1 MKSGRRN
8 DCAPTRPSM
17 AVRALDAREARSHGR
32 QLRQSGYCVLP
43 NLVSGD
49 LDAWIR
55 RRHLPRELSFYPNW
69 KSSDFFHNADSEPP
83 IPLSG
88 DLEPLRALLPGI
100 EAAASSIAGERLVCL
115 QANATLYS
123 AATNAQLGDHKDGS
137 PFSVV
142 VHVSASRPET
152 AGLIFN
158 EELVL
163 FSEPGH
169 AVLLRGDEYTH
180 RSCAVDEGQDRLVL
194 VFFSISRVRARG
206 APAAPGVGARS
217 VIPRSG
223 RRRAPGRRAPGGG
236 PDARRGL
243 RGARPR
249 YTGKGRRLPRVRT
262 KRGLVFREGP
272 LERVLGRAVGPARLC
287 VSVTHVF
294 AAPLLCLEPPPAA
307 AEPTSPTA
315 VALGRLAREAT
326 TATSGEG
333 GHPNSVCW
341 WIFTRGHRD
350 EERRKLTRSWTC
362 GGPRRSSSS
371 RWPSLEELDGR
382 LDLAEVQAEARR
394 DAVRVAALVA
404 RAVLRVVVQDPLLQG
419 RHAVGAVGAAG
430 RGLAVRRRVEA
441 GHGVA
446 LRGAAAAP
454 EDTWILPTLLA
465 WT

>member
-1 MKSGRRN
+1 MADVAAVPADASEGEQIELEDSLVAYCESHADTTPADLLRAFNVRCYLWPRLTDAERDAGAVVPDARVADCSQDELVQCLASWIRLREAEAAFRQALAGAQRVVVVHGPLSSNAMRALAALMPKSDAERPAKRRRG
-8 DCAPTRPSM
+8 DEVDARDTAADEARPPSM
-17 AVRALDAREARSHGR
+17 AVRSLDAREARSHGR

-43 NLVSGD
+43 SLVSGD

-163 FSEPGH
+163 FSEPGA

-194 VFFSISRVRARG
+194 VFFLDFASASREAHPRPPASAREVSFHAPDAG
-206 APAAPGVGARS
+206 AP
-217 VIPRSG
+217 
-223 RRRAPGRRAPGGG
+223 
-236 PDARRGL
+236 L
-243 RGARPR
+243 
-249 YTGKGRRLPRVRT
+249 
-262 KRGLVFREGP
+262 
-272 LERVLGRAVGPARLC
+272 
-287 VSVTHVF
+287 
-294 AAPLLCLEPPPAA
+294 AA
-307 AEPTSPTA
+307 A
-315 VALGRLAREAT
+315 
-326 TATSGEG
+326 
-333 GHPNSVCW
+333 
-341 WIFTRGHRD
+341 F
-350 EERRKLTRSWTC
+350 K
-362 GGPRRSSSS
+362 GPRRPSSQGSTTLSRPSTSS
-371 RWPSLEELDGR
+371 ASLAGKNSS
-382 LDLAEVQAEARR
+382 APIARR
-394 DAVRVAALVA
+394 A
-404 RAVLRVVVQDPLLQG
+404 
-419 RHAVGAVGAAG
+419 
-430 RGLAVRRRVEA
+430 RRVS
-441 GHGVA
+441 
-446 LRGAAAAP
+446 RG
-454 EDTWILPTLLA
+454 TFMKLV
-465 WT
+465 

>member
-1 MKSGRRN
+1 MRRRAVHGRR
-8 DCAPTRPSM
+8 PSTP
-17 AVRALDAREARSHGR
+17 AARSHGR

-43 NLVSGD
+43 SFVSGD

-163 FSEPGH
+163 FSEPGA

-180 RSCAVDEGQDRLVL
+180 RSCAVDEGEDRLSS
-194 VFFSISRVRARG
+194 FSSGFAVRARG
-206 APAAPGVGARS
+206 AATGVGARGS
-217 VIPRSG
+217 FHAQTPPAG
-223 RRRAPGRRAPGGG
+223 RPGGG

-243 RGARPR
+243 RGADLTTP
-249 YTGKGRRLPRVRT
+249 GKVAAFRASVQSADF
-262 KRGLVFREGP
+262 VFGEGP
-272 LERVLGRAVGPARLC
+272 LERPRPRRRPTAM
-287 VSVTHVF
+287 SVV
-294 AAPLLCLEPPPAA
+294 ALSLLCLE
-307 AEPTSPTA
+307 
-315 VALGRLAREAT
+315 LGRLAA
-326 TATSGEG
+326 
-333 GHPNSVCW
+333 P
-341 WIFTRGHRD
+341 I
-350 EERRKLTRSWTC
+350 
-362 GGPRRSSSS
+362 
-371 RWPSLEELDGR
+371 
-382 LDLAEVQAEARR
+382 
-394 DAVRVAALVA
+394 
-404 RAVLRVVVQDPLLQG
+404 
-419 RHAVGAVGAAG
+419 
-430 RGLAVRRRVEA
+430 RRR
-441 GHGVA
+441 
-446 LRGAAAAP
+446 P
-454 EDTWILPTLLA
+454 EC
-465 WT
+465 

>member
-1 MKSGRRN
+1 MADTAAVPADASDAEQIELEDSLVAYLESHADATPADLLRAFNVRCYLWPRLTDAERDAGAVVPDERVADCSQDELVQCLASWIRLREAEAAFRQALAAAERVVVVHGSISSNAMRALAALMHKSDAERPTKRRR
-8 DCAPTRPSM
+8 DDVVDARDTAADEARPPSM
-17 AVRALDAREARSHGR
+17 AVRSLDAREARSQAR
-32 QLRQSGYCVLP
+32 QLKQSGYCVLP

-163 FSEPGH
+163 FSEPGA

-194 VFFSISRVRARG
+194 VFFLDFASASRAAHPRPPASAREVSFHAPDAG
-206 APAAPGVGARS
+206 APLADALRAADLTLVVGCTPPELATPGKVAAFRAS
-217 VIPRSG
+217 VQS
-223 RRRAPGRRAPGGG
+223 A
-236 PDARRGL
+236 DF
-243 RGARPR
+243 
-249 YTGKGRRLPRVRT
+249 
-262 KRGLVFREGP
+262 VFGEGP
-272 LERVLGRAVGPARLC
+272 LERVLG
-287 VSVTHVF
+287 
-294 AAPLLCLEPPPAA
+294 
-307 AEPTSPTA
+307 
-315 VALGRLAREAT
+315 
-326 TATSGEG
+326 
-333 GHPNSVCW
+333 
-341 WIFTRGHRD
+341 
-350 EERRKLTRSWTC
+350 
-362 GGPRRSSSS
+362 
-371 RWPSLEELDGR
+371 
-382 LDLAEVQAEARR
+382 
-394 DAVRVAALVA
+394 
-404 RAVLRVVVQDPLLQG
+404 
-419 RHAVGAVGAAG
+419 HAVG
-430 RGLAVRRRVEA
+430 
-441 GHGVA
+441 
-446 LRGAAAAP
+446 
-454 EDTWILPTLLA
+454 TY
-465 WT
+465 

>member
-1 MKSGRRN
+1 MADAAAATADASGGEQIELEDSLLAYCETHADTTPADLLRAFNVRCYLWPRLTAAERDAGTVVPDERVADCSQDELVECLASWIRLREAEAAFRQALAAAERVVVVHGSINANAMRALAALAPSSDAERPVKRRRG
-8 DCAPTRPSM
+8 DEVDARDTAADEARPPSM

-43 NLVSGD
+43 TLVTGD

-194 VFFSISRVRARG
+194 VFFLDFASATRAAHPRPPASAREVSFHAPDAG
-206 APAAPGVGARS
+206 APLAAALRAADLTLVVGCAAPDITTPGKVAAFRAS
-217 VIPRSG
+217 VES
-223 RRRAPGRRAPGGG
+223 A
-236 PDARRGL
+236 DF
-243 RGARPR
+243 
-249 YTGKGRRLPRVRT
+249 
-262 KRGLVFREGP
+262 VFEAGP
-272 LERVLGRAVGPARLC
+272 LERVLG
-287 VSVTHVF
+287 
-294 AAPLLCLEPPPAA
+294 
-307 AEPTSPTA
+307 
-315 VALGRLAREAT
+315 
-326 TATSGEG
+326 
-333 GHPNSVCW
+333 
-341 WIFTRGHRD
+341 
-350 EERRKLTRSWTC
+350 
-362 GGPRRSSSS
+362 
-371 RWPSLEELDGR
+371 
-382 LDLAEVQAEARR
+382 
-394 DAVRVAALVA
+394 
-404 RAVLRVVVQDPLLQG
+404 
-419 RHAVGAVGAAG
+419 HAVG
-430 RGLAVRRRVEA
+430 
-441 GHGVA
+441 
-446 LRGAAAAP
+446 
-454 EDTWILPTLLA
+454 TY
-465 WT
+465 

>member
-1 MKSGRRN
+1 MADTAGPTTDASDGGQIELEDSLVAYCESHADTTPADLLRAFNVRSYLWPRLTSAERDAGTVVPDERVADCSQDELVACLASWIRLRENEAAFRQALAAAQRVVVVHGPVSSNAMRALAALMPSNDAERPVKRRRG
-8 DCAPTRPSM
+8 DEVDARDTAADEARQAPSM
-17 AVRALDAREARSHGR
+17 AVRSLDAREARSHGR
-32 QLRQSGYCVLP
+32 QLRQSGYCVLQ

-88 DLEPLRALLPGI
+88 DLAPLRALLPGI

-194 VFFSISRVRARG
+194 VFFLDFASASRAAHPRPPVSAREVSFHAPDAG
-206 APAAPGVGARS
+206 APLAEALQRADLTLVVGCTPPELATPGRVAAF
-217 VIPRSG
+217 
-223 RRRAPGRRAPGGG
+223 RAPVQSA
-236 PDARRGL
+236 DF
-243 RGARPR
+243 
-249 YTGKGRRLPRVRT
+249 
-262 KRGLVFREGP
+262 VFGEGP
-272 LERVLGRAVGPARLC
+272 IERVLG
-287 VSVTHVF
+287 
-294 AAPLLCLEPPPAA
+294 
-307 AEPTSPTA
+307 
-315 VALGRLAREAT
+315 
-326 TATSGEG
+326 
-333 GHPNSVCW
+333 
-341 WIFTRGHRD
+341 
-350 EERRKLTRSWTC
+350 
-362 GGPRRSSSS
+362 
-371 RWPSLEELDGR
+371 
-382 LDLAEVQAEARR
+382 
-394 DAVRVAALVA
+394 
-404 RAVLRVVVQDPLLQG
+404 
-419 RHAVGAVGAAG
+419 HAVG
-430 RGLAVRRRVEA
+430 
-441 GHGVA
+441 
-446 LRGAAAAP
+446 
-454 EDTWILPTLLA
+454 TY
-465 WT
+465 

>member
-1 MKSGRRN
+1 
-8 DCAPTRPSM
+8 M

-32 QLRQSGYCVLP
+32 KLKQSGYCVLP
-43 NLVSGD
+43 SLVTGD

-163 FSEPGH
+163 FSEPGA

-194 VFFSISRVRARG
+194 VFFLDFASASRAAHPRPPVSARDVALFSPDAG
-206 APAAPGVGARS
+206 APLAAELRAADLTLVVGCAAPELAT
-217 VIPRSG
+217 
-223 RRRAPGRRAPGGG
+223 PGRVAAFRASIQSA
-236 PDARRGL
+236 DF
-243 RGARPR
+243 
-249 YTGKGRRLPRVRT
+249 
-262 KRGLVFREGP
+262 VFGEGP
-272 LERVLGRAVGPARLC
+272 LERVLG
-287 VSVTHVF
+287 
-294 AAPLLCLEPPPAA
+294 
-307 AEPTSPTA
+307 
-315 VALGRLAREAT
+315 
-326 TATSGEG
+326 
-333 GHPNSVCW
+333 
-341 WIFTRGHRD
+341 
-350 EERRKLTRSWTC
+350 
-362 GGPRRSSSS
+362 
-371 RWPSLEELDGR
+371 
-382 LDLAEVQAEARR
+382 
-394 DAVRVAALVA
+394 
-404 RAVLRVVVQDPLLQG
+404 
-419 RHAVGAVGAAG
+419 HAVG
-430 RGLAVRRRVEA
+430 
-441 GHGVA
+441 
-446 LRGAAAAP
+446 
-454 EDTWILPTLLA
+454 TY
-465 WT
+465 

>member
-1 MKSGRRN
+1 
-8 DCAPTRPSM
+8 M
-17 AVRALDAREARSHGR
+17 AVHALDARAARSHGR
-32 QLRQSGYCVLP
+32 QLRQSGYCVLA

-123 AATNAQLGDHKDGS
+123 AATNTQLGDHKDGS

-194 VFFSISRVRARG
+194 VFFLDYASASRAAHPRPPASAREVSFHAPDEPLADALRAADLTLVVG
-206 APAAPGVGARS
+206 CAAPDLAS
-217 VIPRSG
+217 VKG
-223 RRRAPGRRAPGGG
+223 KVAAFRAPVQSA
-236 PDARRGL
+236 DFVF
-243 RGARPR
+243 GA
-249 YTGKGRRLPRVRT
+249 
-262 KRGLVFREGP
+262 GP
-272 LERVLGRAVGPARLC
+272 LERVLG
-287 VSVTHVF
+287 
-294 AAPLLCLEPPPAA
+294 
-307 AEPTSPTA
+307 
-315 VALGRLAREAT
+315 
-326 TATSGEG
+326 
-333 GHPNSVCW
+333 
-341 WIFTRGHRD
+341 
-350 EERRKLTRSWTC
+350 
-362 GGPRRSSSS
+362 
-371 RWPSLEELDGR
+371 
-382 LDLAEVQAEARR
+382 
-394 DAVRVAALVA
+394 
-404 RAVLRVVVQDPLLQG
+404 
-419 RHAVGAVGAAG
+419 HAVG
-430 RGLAVRRRVEA
+430 
-441 GHGVA
+441 
-446 LRGAAAAP
+446 
-454 EDTWILPTLLA
+454 TY
-465 WT
+465 